1 MCKRGGETV
10 NHLLLHCEI
19 AKTIWDEVFKR
30 MDMAWVMPETV
41 LDVLACWNSIRGMRQ
56 IKAVWK
62 LIPTCI
68 MWCLWQERNER
79 TFEDKE
85 RSVEELKLLFFK
97 TLCTWAIAIDLNG
110 KDLHEFLVSNMPS

>member
-1 MCKRGGETV
+1 MCKSGGESV

-19 AKTIWDEVFKR
+19 FKSIWDEVFKR

-41 LDVLACWNSIRGMRQ
+41 LDVLACWNSIRGVRQ

-62 LIPTCI
+62 MIPICI

-85 RSVEELKLLFFK
+85 RSVEERILLFFR
-97 TLCTWAIAIDLNG
+97 TLCTWAIAVDFNG
-110 KDLHEFLVSNMPS
+110 MEFHEFLVSNMPT